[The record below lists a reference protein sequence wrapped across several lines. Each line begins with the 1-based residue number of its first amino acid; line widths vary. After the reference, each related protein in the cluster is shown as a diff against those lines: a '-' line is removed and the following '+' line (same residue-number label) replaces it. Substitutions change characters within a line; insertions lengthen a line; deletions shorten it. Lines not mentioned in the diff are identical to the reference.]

1 MNICPEHHMTEPTPP
16 FTISAEAEAFYRTFP
31 EDIYPAELIEFYPR
45 IANELFERKHNR
57 ASFEAYIQ
65 GLEFDSRGKRAGFA
79 PEIVFSLQK
88 VRDQVLGPDPMWGPF
103 WA

>member
-1 MNICPEHHMTEPTPP
+1 MTEPTPP
-16 FTISAEAEAFYRTFP
+16 FTMSAEAAAFYANLP
-31 EDIYPAELIEFYPR
+31 EGINPGELVTNYPR
-45 IANELFERKHNR
+45 IANELFLRKHNR

-65 GLEFDSRGKRAGFA
+65 SLEFDSRGNRAGFA

-88 VRDQVLGPDPMWGPF
+88 IRDHVLGPDPMWGPF